1 MRHKTTKMITFA
13 AMTIKMNFSLM
24 KYFILFLLL
33 AFAAV
38 SCQNNEQKIPTNVVH
53 NAKSAS
59 KKGNKDDMPVISFT
73 KTEHDFGKLIQGEQ
87 VSVIFKFENTGN
99 LPLLISKVSASCGCT
114 ASKYPTK
121 PIAPGEE
128 GHLEVTFDS
137 KGQRGMQNKTVTV
150 LTNTQPQSTIL
161 RLKAQVSTPDSY

>member
-1 MRHKTTKMITFA
+1 MITFA
-13 AMTIKMNFSLM
+13 DLTIKMNFSLM
-24 KYFILFLLL
+24 KHFVIFLIL
-33 AFAAV
+33 AFAAT
-38 SCQNNEQKIPTNVVH
+38 SCQNSDQKIPTDVVH
-53 NAKSAS
+53 NAKSAN
-59 KKGNKDDMPVISFT
+59 KKGNNNEMPAISFV

-87 VSVIFKFENTGN
+87 VSVIFKFENTGS

-114 ASKYPTK
+114 ASKYPTE

-128 GHLEVTFDS
+128 GRLEVTFDS

>member
-1 MRHKTTKMITFA
+1 MITFA
-13 AMTIKMNFSLM
+13 GMTIKMNFSFM
-24 KYFILFLLL
+24 KYFILFLFL
-33 AFAAV
+33 AFATT
-38 SCQNNEQKIPTNVVH
+38 SCQNSEKKIPTDVVH

-59 KKGNKDDMPVISFT
+59 KKGNNNEMPVISFA

-87 VSVIFKFENTGN
+87 VSVIFKFENTGE

-114 ASKYPTK
+114 ASKYPTE

-128 GHLEVTFDS
+128 GRLEVTFDS

>member
-1 MRHKTTKMITFA
+1 MITFA
-13 AMTIKMNFSLM
+13 DTTKKMNFSFM
-24 KYFILFLLL
+24 KYFIIVIFLI
-33 AFAAV
+33 FSTT
-38 SCQNNEQKIPTNVVH
+38 SCQNSEKKIPTDVVH

-59 KKGNKDDMPVISFT
+59 KKGNKNDMPMISFA

-87 VSVIFKFENTGN
+87 VSVIFKFENTGK

-114 ASKYPTK
+114 ASKYPTE

-128 GHLEVTFDS
+128 GRLEVTFDS